1 MLEKSK
7 VEILYCQLE
16 EQLLAMRSG
25 ERVLPV
31 RQLMRK
37 YGFSQLTV
45 MQALSRL
52 ETDGKVYR
60 EPGKGFFVRDH
71 QVSSQLRLG
80 LVVPDWPSQTLSEL
94 EEMLKINGKSAGY
107 QVSRYNYPVGS
118 QEQNN
123 LPTRD
128 FDVIAMIP
136 CVNMMTPEFIYKVG
150 TASIP
155 VILCWV
161 SLPDV
166 RLSCV
171 TGDPFVTG
179 AKAASYFAS
188 KGHRKLGV
196 MISEPLG
203 SSVIVSRVEGFK
215 TVAEAVGAE
224 LTVIDAKV
232 QSGEYAQDKTY
243 RALSEYLECQSPDFT
258 ALYVVSDETAL
269 AAMRALTEHGIQI
282 PEQVS
287 VMGSDGLRHGAFY
300 HPPLTSIAVEAKRV
314 AATIID
320 MAGKLHD
327 NPGMIMQEYLS
338 PTVIERDSVKGF
350 ELS

>member
-7 VEILYCQLE
+7 VEILYGQLE
-16 EQLLAMRSG
+16 EQMLGMKGG
-25 ERVLPV
+25 ERLMPV
-31 RQLMRK
+31 RQLMQK

-52 ETDGKVYR
+52 ETDGKVSR

-71 QVSSQLRLG
+71 QVSTQLRLG
-80 LVVPDWPSQTLSEL
+80 LVVPDWPSQALSEL
-94 EEMLKINGKSAGY
+94 EEVLKIDGKSVGY

-118 QEQNN
+118 QIQNN
-123 LPTRD
+123 LPVRD

-136 CVNMMTPEFIYKVG
+136 CVNMMTPEFIHKVG
-150 TASIP
+150 TSAIP

-166 RLSCV
+166 QLNCV

-179 AKAASYFAS
+179 AKAASYLTS
-188 KGHRKLGV
+188 KGHRKLAV
-196 MISEPLG
+196 MVSEPLS
-203 SSVIVSRVEGFK
+203 SSVIRSRLEGFK

-224 LTVIDAKV
+224 LTVIDAEV
-232 QSGEYAQDKTY
+232 QPGEYAQDKTY
-243 RALSEYLECQSPDFT
+243 RALSDFLEQQNPDFT

-269 AAMRALTEHGIQI
+269 AAMRALTDHGVSI

-314 AATIID
+314 ADTILG

-327 NPGMIMQEYLS
+327 DPTLVMQEYLA
-338 PTVIERDSVKGF
+338 PTIIERDSVKS
-350 ELS
+350 LK